1 METINAT
8 PIEKFYM
15 NELVAELTEFFILHS
30 HPDNEQIYAEDEDG
44 TVTYTDDIQDE
55 YNSMYDK
62 IQNFLNIIK
71 I

>member
-30 HPDNEQIYAEDEDG
+30 HPDDEQIYAEDEDG
-44 TVTYTDDIQDE
+44 TVTYTDDIQEVYDA
-55 YNSMYDK
+55 MYDK
-62 IQNFLNIIK
+62 IHNFLNNIK

>member
-15 NELVAELTEFFILHS
+15 NELIAELTEFFILHT
-30 HPDNEQIYAEDEDG
+30 HPDQDIYVESEDE
-44 TVTYTDDIQDE
+44 TITYTDDIQKVYD
-55 YNSMYDK
+55 NMYDK
-62 IQNFLNIIK
+62 IHNFLNIIK

>member
-30 HPDNEQIYAEDEDG
+30 HPDDDQIYAESEDG
-44 TVTYTDDIQDE
+44 MVTYTDDIQDE

>member
-15 NELVAELTEFFILHS
+15 NELVAELTEFFILHTY
-30 HPDNEQIYAEDEDG
+30 PDENIYVESEDE
-44 TVTYTDDIQDE
+44 VVYTDEIQEVYD
-55 YNSMYDK
+55 SMYDK
-62 IQNFLNIIK
+62 IHNFLNIIK

>member
-15 NELVAELTEFFILHS
+15 NELVAELTEFFILHTY
-30 HPDNEQIYAEDEDG
+30 PDENIYVESEDE
-44 TVTYTDDIQDE
+44 VVYTDEIQEVYDF
-55 YNSMYDK
+55 MYDK
-62 IQNFLNIIK
+62 IHNFLNIIK

>member
-30 HPDNEQIYAEDEDG
+30 HPDDEQIYAESEDG
-44 TVTYTDDIQDE
+44 TVTYTEGIQEVYDA
-55 YNSMYDK
+55 MYYK
-62 IQNFLNIIK
+62 IHNFLNIIK

>member
-1 METINAT
+1 METIYAT

-30 HPDNEQIYAEDEDG
+30 HPDDEQIYTESEDG
-44 TVTYTDDIQDE
+44 MVTYTDDIQEVYDA
-55 YNSMYDK
+55 MYDK
-62 IQNFLNIIK
+62 IHNFLNLIK

>member
-15 NELVAELTEFFILHS
+15 NELVAELTEFFILNTY
-30 HPDNEQIYAEDEDG
+30 PDEDIYVDSDDEE
-44 TVTYTDDIQDE
+44 TVYTDEIQEVYDI
-55 YNSMYDK
+55 MYDK
-62 IQNFLNIIK
+62 INNFLNNIK

>member
-15 NELVAELTEFFILHS
+15 NELAAELTEFFILHTHS
-30 HPDNEQIYAEDEDG
+30 DQDIYVESEDEII
-44 TVTYTDDIQDE
+44 TYTDDIQKVYD
-55 YNSMYDK
+55 NMYDK
-62 IQNFLNIIK
+62 IHNFLNIIK